1 MTTKTQEQTKIKEHN
16 CHFTYT
22 DWAVIETQFDPA
34 QLHHKE
40 TVFTVGN
47 GYLGTRGS
55 FEEGYPGAMSATLI
69 HGVYDDVPVVHTEL
83 ANCPDWLPLVVVV
96 NGDRFRLDHGEI
108 ISYRRQLD
116 VRRGV
121 VSRDVRWRS
130 GSGHTVDI
138 HFERFASL
146 ADRHIVAQRLQVTP
160 LDFEGTIQIQSSING
175 YPDNQGVMHW
185 EWINQGDITTDAGE
199 PATWLHL
206 RTRSSGI
213 ELGMASR
220 LKVSDSG
227 ASVRVTG
234 CQGYPS
240 LSATFSVQSGQT
252 VALEKVVTIFTS
264 REEKVPAQAAQDKLR
279 QQPNYN
285 TLLAANEAA
294 WDQMWQVSDVVIE
307 GDIKAQLAIRY
318 NLFQLLI
325 AAPREDDTVSIPAKT
340 LSGFAYRGHV
350 FWDTEIFMLPF
361 FIFTQPAIAR
371 NLLTYRYHTLNG
383 ARRKA
388 KDSGYKGAMFAW
400 ESADTGDEVTPRWV
414 PPADGDGELVRIW
427 CGDRELH
434 INTDVAYAVWQY
446 WQATG
451 DDEWMREYGAELI
464 LDTAVYWGS
473 RVEWNAKQEHYEIR
487 EVIGTDE
494 YHEHVSNNTFTNR
507 MVQWHLEK
515 ALLVLEWL
523 QNQHPDK
530 ASELENKLQVTL
542 ERQARWRDIISNIW
556 ILYDPETRIIEQF
569 EGFFNLEDLNLAE
582 WEPRTRSMQA
592 ILGIEGASKRQVLKQ
607 PDVLM
612 LLYLMRETPGFY
624 SDLETLQANWDY
636 YAPRTDITYGSSLGP
651 AIHAALASY
660 LNQPA
665 EAYDRFMQA
674 ALVDLEDTRR
684 NAKEGIHAASTGGIW
699 QAIVFGFAGIRTSNS
714 HPHAKPHLPSG
725 WTRVKF
731 KLQWRGEWYEFDLR
745 SAPDNSTGSMNVATA
760 TPTQNAGRT
769 LSPEM
774 EQGTEKMEA
783 SDTGNGKVEKTPDR
797 IPDIQGVIFDLD
809 GVLTETAEYHYRGWQ
824 RLADEEGIPFDR
836 QANEAMRGLSRRD
849 SLLHLLGGQSRTEEQ
864 IEEMMERKNRYY
876 LESIKDISS
885 ADLLPGAVELLD
897 ELRSAGI
904 KVAIGSASKN
914 AREVIERLGIGD
926 RVDAISDGYS
936 VARSKPAPDLFLHAA
951 AQLDL
956 APEHCVVVEDAGSG
970 VEAALAA
977 GMRAVGL
984 GPVERV
990 GAAHVVLP
998 SLAGVH
1004 WNELS
1009 AQLSQFQPTLHAQVR

>member
-1 MTTKTQEQTKIKEHN
+1 MTNNKEHN
-16 CHFTYT
+16 CHLTYT
-22 DWAVIETQFDPA
+22 DWSVIETQFDPA

-40 TVFTVGN
+40 TVFTLGN

-55 FEEGYPGAMSATLI
+55 FEEGYPGSMSATLI

-83 ANCPDWLPLVVVV
+83 ANCPDWLPLVVII

-108 ISYRRQLD
+108 LSYRRQLD

-121 VSRDVRWRS
+121 LSRDVRWRS
-130 GSGHTVDI
+130 GSGYTVDI
-138 HFERFASL
+138 HLERFASL
-146 ADRHIVAQRLQVTP
+146 VDQHVLALRCQVTP
-160 LDFEGTIQIQSSING
+160 LDFEGTIEVQASING

-185 EWINQGDITTDAGE
+185 EWLNQGDITTDEGAH
-199 PATWLHL
+199 ATWLHL
-206 RTRSSGI
+206 RTRNSGI
-213 ELGMASR
+213 ELGMATR
-220 LKVSDSG
+220 LTVLD
-227 ASVRVTG
+227 ASATVRVTG
-234 CQGYPS
+234 CQGYPN
-240 LSATFSVQSGQT
+240 LAATLPVQSGQT
-252 VALEKVVTIFTS
+252 VTWEKVVTVFTS

-279 QQPNYN
+279 QVGSYAS
-285 TLLAANEAA
+285 LLSAQEAA
-294 WDQMWQVSDVVIE
+294 WEEVWQSSDVVIE

-318 NLFQLLI
+318 NLFQVLI
-325 AAPREDDTVSIPAKT
+325 SAPRHDDTVSIPAKT

-350 FWDTEIFMLPF
+350 FWDTEIFVLPF
-361 FIFTQPAIAR
+361 LIFTQPALAR

-388 KDSGYKGAMFAW
+388 KESGYKGAVFAW
-400 ESADTGDEVTPRWV
+400 ESANTGDEVTPRWV
-414 PPADGDGELVRIW
+414 PPADNSAELVRIW

-434 INTDVAYAVWQY
+434 INTDVAYAVWNY

-451 DDEWMREYGAELI
+451 DDDWMRDYGTELI

-473 RVEWNAKQEHYEIR
+473 RVEWNDKQEHYEIR

-494 YHEHVSNNTFTNR
+494 YHEHVSNNAFTNR

-515 ALLVLEWL
+515 ALAVLEWL
-523 QNQHPDK
+523 HRQYPDQ
-530 ASELENKLQVTL
+530 AATLEDKLQITL
-542 ERQARWRDIISNIW
+542 ERQARWRDIISHIW
-556 ILYDPETRIIEQF
+556 ISYNPETRIIEQF
-569 EGFFNLEDLNLAE
+569 EGFFNLEDINLADY
-582 WEPRTRSMQA
+582 EPRTRSMQA

-612 LLYLMRETPGFY
+612 LLYLLRETPGIY
-624 SDLETLQANWDY
+624 SDLQTLQKNWDY

-651 AIHAALASY
+651 AIQAALASY
-660 LNQPA
+660 LNQA
-665 EAYDRFMQA
+665 QEAYERFMQA

-684 NAKEGIHAASTGGIW
+684 NAKEGIHSASAGGVW
-699 QAIVFGFAGIRTSNS
+699 QAIVFGFAGIRINDAY
-714 HPHAKPHLPSG
+714 PQANPHLPEG
-725 WTRVKF
+725 WTRLKF
-731 KLQWRGEWYEFDLR
+731 KLQWRGKWYEFDLHSDKIGELSGKMAENNNPKVGKS
-745 SAPDNSTGSMNVATA
+745 SAHVPN
-760 TPTQNAGRT
+760 
-769 LSPEM
+769 
-774 EQGTEKMEA
+774 
-783 SDTGNGKVEKTPDR
+783 
-797 IPDIQGVIFDLD
+797 IQGVIFDLD

-849 SLLHLLGGQSRTEEQ
+849 SLLQMLGDRSRTEEQ
-864 IEEMMERKNRYY
+864 LQEMMDRKNRYY
-876 LESIKDISS
+876 LEFIKDVNP

-914 AREVIERLGIGD
+914 AQEVIQRLGVGD
-926 RVDAISDGYS
+926 RVDTISDGYS
-936 VARSKPAPDLFLHAA
+936 VTRSKPAPDLFLHAA
-951 AQLDL
+951 AQLGL
-956 APEHCVVVEDAGSG
+956 APEHCVVVEDAASG

-977 GMRAVGL
+977 GMWAVGL

-1004 WNELS
+1004 WSDLL
-1009 AQLSQFQPTLHAQVR
+1009 AKLSQSRSSLQQQAK

>member
-1 MTTKTQEQTKIKEHN
+1 MTQDKQSN
-16 CHFTYT
+16 CHLTYT
-22 DWAVIETQFDPA
+22 DWSVIETQFDPT
-34 QLHHKE
+34 QLHYKE
-40 TVFTVGN
+40 TVFTIGN

-55 FEEGYPGAMSATLI
+55 LEEGYRGAMGATLI

-83 ANCPDWLPLVVVV
+83 ANCPDWLPLVVIV
-96 NGDRFRLDHGEI
+96 NGDRFRLDQGEI
-108 ISYRRQLD
+108 LGYQRQLD
-116 VRRGV
+116 LRRGV
-121 VSRDVRWRS
+121 LSRDVRWRS

-138 HFERFASL
+138 HLERFASL
-146 ADRHIVAQRLQVTP
+146 ADRHVVALRCQVTP
-160 LDFEGTIQIQSSING
+160 LDFEGTVEVQASING

-185 EWINQGDITTDAGE
+185 EWMNQGDITTDEGDRAS
-199 PATWLHL
+199 WIHL
-206 RTRSSGI
+206 RTRNTGI
-213 ELGMASR
+213 ELGMATR
-220 LKVSDSG
+220 VRVSDAN

-234 CQGYPS
+234 CQGYPN
-240 LSATFSVQSGQT
+240 LSATFPVQSGQT
-252 VALEKVVTIFTS
+252 VTLEKVVTIFTS
-264 REEKVPAQAAQDKLR
+264 REEKLPAQAAQDKLR
-279 QQPNYN
+279 QVGSYAS
-285 TLLAANEAA
+285 LLSAQEEA
-294 WDQMWQVSDVVIE
+294 WEEVWRSTDVVIE

-318 NLFQLLI
+318 NLFQVLI
-325 AAPREDDTVSIPAKT
+325 SAPRHDDTVSIPAKT

-350 FWDTEIFMLPF
+350 FWDTEIFILPF
-361 FIFTQPAIAR
+361 LTFTQPDLAR

-388 KDSGYKGAMFAW
+388 RESGYKGAVFAW
-400 ESADTGDEVTPRWV
+400 ESAGTGDEVTPRWV
-414 PPADGDGELVRIW
+414 PPADNSAELVRIW

-434 INTDVAYAVWQY
+434 INTDVAYAVWNY

-451 DDEWMREYGAELI
+451 DDEWIRDYGAELI

-473 RVEWNAKQEHYEIR
+473 RVEWNAKQEYYEIR

-494 YHEHVSNNTFTNR
+494 YHEHVSNNAFTNR
-507 MVQWHLEK
+507 MVQWHLER
-515 ALLVLEWL
+515 ALTVLEWL
-523 QNQHPDK
+523 RDK
-530 ASELENKLQVTL
+530 YPEKAATLEDKLQVTL

-556 ILYDPETRIIEQF
+556 IPYNPETGIIEQC
-569 EGFFNLEDLNLAE
+569 EGFFNLEDINLADY
-582 WEPRTRSMQA
+582 EPRTRSMQV

-612 LLYLMRETPGFY
+612 LLYLMREVPGIY
-624 SDLETLQANWDY
+624 SDLQTLQKNWDY

-660 LNQPA
+660 LNQA
-665 EAYDRFMQA
+665 EEAYERFMQA

-684 NAKEGIHAASTGGIW
+684 NAKEGIHAASAGGVW
-699 QAIVFGFAGIRTSNS
+699 QAIVFGFAGIRINDSYPQAN
-714 HPHAKPHLPSG
+714 PHLPKG
-725 WTRVKF
+725 WTRLKF
-731 KLQWRGEWYEFDLR
+731 KLQWRGEWYEFDL
-745 SAPDNSTGSMNVATA
+745 GSQEVGEESGN
-760 TPTQNAGRT
+760 
-769 LSPEM
+769 M
-774 EQGTEKMEA
+774 EENE
-783 SDTGNGKVEKTPDR
+783 NGKVGNSPAHNL
-797 IPDIQGVIFDLD
+797 DIRGVIFDLD

-849 SLLHLLGGQSRTEEQ
+849 SLLHLLGGRPRTEEQ

-885 ADLLPGAVELLD
+885 ADLLPGALELLD

-914 AREVIERLGIGD
+914 AQEVIQRLGLAD
-926 RVDAISDGYS
+926 RVDSISDGYS
-936 VARSKPAPDLFLHAA
+936 VTRSKPAPDLFLHAA
-951 AQLDL
+951 AQVGL

-998 SLAGVH
+998 SLEGVH
-1004 WNELS
+1004 WPELL
-1009 AQLSQFQPTLHAQVR
+1009 AKLSQSKPSLQPQAR

>member
-1 MTTKTQEQTKIKEHN
+1 MTNNKEHN
-16 CHFTYT
+16 CHLTYT
-22 DWAVIETQFDPA
+22 DWSVIETQFDPT

-40 TVFTVGN
+40 TVFTLGN

-55 FEEGYPGAMSATLI
+55 FEEGYPGSMSATLI

-83 ANCPDWLPLVVVV
+83 ANCPDWLPLVVII

-108 ISYRRQLD
+108 LSYRRQLD

-121 VSRDVRWRS
+121 LSRDVRWRS
-130 GSGHTVDI
+130 GSGYTVDI
-138 HFERFASL
+138 HLERFASL
-146 ADRHIVAQRLQVTP
+146 VDQHVLALRCQVTP
-160 LDFEGTIQIQSSING
+160 LDFEGTIEVQASING

-185 EWINQGDITTDAGE
+185 EWLNQGDITPDEGAH
-199 PATWLHL
+199 ATWLHL
-206 RTRSSGI
+206 RTRNSGI
-213 ELGMASR
+213 ELGMATR
-220 LKVSDSG
+220 LTVLD
-227 ASVRVTG
+227 ASATVRVTG
-234 CQGYPS
+234 CQGYPN
-240 LSATFSVQSGQT
+240 LAATLPVQSGQT
-252 VALEKVVTIFTS
+252 VTWEKVVTVFTS

-279 QQPNYN
+279 QVGSY
-285 TLLAANEAA
+285 TSLLSAQEAA
-294 WDQMWQVSDVVIE
+294 WEEVWRSSDVVIE
-307 GDIKAQLAIRY
+307 GDIKSQLAIRY
-318 NLFQLLI
+318 NLFQILI
-325 AAPREDDTVSIPAKT
+325 SAPRHDDTVSIPAKT

-350 FWDTEIFMLPF
+350 FWDTEIFVLPF
-361 FIFTQPAIAR
+361 LIFTQPALAR
-371 NLLTYRYHTLNG
+371 NLLTYRYHSLNG

-388 KDSGYKGAMFAW
+388 KESGYKGAMFAW
-400 ESADTGDEVTPRWV
+400 ESANTGDEVTPRWV
-414 PPADGDGELVRIW
+414 PPADNSAELVRIW

-434 INTDVAYAVWQY
+434 INTDIAYAVWNY

-451 DDEWMREYGAELI
+451 DDDWMRDYGAELI

-515 ALLVLEWL
+515 ALAVLEWL
-523 QNQHPDK
+523 HSGYPDQ
-530 ASELENKLQVTL
+530 AVQLENKLQITL
-542 ERQARWRDIISNIW
+542 ERQARWRDIISNMW
-556 ILYDPETRIIEQF
+556 LLYDPETRIIEQF
-569 EGFFNLEDLNLAE
+569 EGFFNIEDINLADY
-582 WEPRTRSMQA
+582 EPRTRSMQA
-592 ILGIEGASKRQVLKQ
+592 ILGIEGATKRQVLKQ

-612 LLYLMRETPGFY
+612 LLYLLRETPGIY
-624 SDLETLQANWDY
+624 SDLQTLQKNWDY

-684 NAKEGIHAASTGGIW
+684 NAKEGIHAASAGGVW
-699 QAIVFGFAGIRTSNS
+699 QAIVFGFAGIRINDAY
-714 HPHAKPHLPSG
+714 PQANPHLPEG
-725 WTRVKF
+725 WTRLKF
-731 KLQWRGEWYEFDLR
+731 KLQWRGQWYEFDLHSDKIGELSGKMTENNNPKVGKS
-745 SAPDNSTGSMNVATA
+745 SAHVPN
-760 TPTQNAGRT
+760 
-769 LSPEM
+769 
-774 EQGTEKMEA
+774 
-783 SDTGNGKVEKTPDR
+783 
-797 IPDIQGVIFDLD
+797 IQGVIFDLD

-849 SLLHLLGGQSRTEEQ
+849 SLLQMLGDRSRTEEQ
-864 IEEMMERKNRYY
+864 LQEMMERKNRYY
-876 LESIKDISS
+876 LEFIKDVSP

-914 AREVIERLGIGD
+914 AQEVIQRLGIGD
-926 RVDAISDGYS
+926 RVDTISDGYS
-936 VARSKPAPDLFLHAA
+936 VMRSKPAPDLFLHAA
-951 AQLDL
+951 NQLGL
-956 APEHCVVVEDAGSG
+956 APEHCVVVEDAASG

-977 GMRAVGL
+977 GMWAVGL

-1004 WNELS
+1004 WADLL
-1009 AQLSQFQPTLHAQVR
+1009 AKLSQSSSSLQQQAK

>member
-1 MTTKTQEQTKIKEHN
+1 MTKNQDKN
-16 CHFTYT
+16 CHLTYT
-22 DWAVIETQFDPA
+22 DWAVIETQFDPS
-34 QLHHKE
+34 QLHYKE

-55 FEEGYPGAMSATLI
+55 LEEGYPGSMGATLI

-83 ANCPDWLPLVVVV
+83 ANCPDWLPLVVII

-108 ISYRRQLD
+108 LSYRRQLD

-121 VSRDVRWRS
+121 LSRDVRWRS
-130 GSGHTVDI
+130 GSGYTVDI
-138 HFERFASL
+138 HVERFASL
-146 ADRHIVAQRLQVTP
+146 ADQHVVALRCQVTP
-160 LDFEGTIQIQSSING
+160 LDFDGPIEVQGSING

-185 EWINQGDITTDAGE
+185 EWINQGDITTDEGAH
-199 PATWLHL
+199 ATWMHL
-206 RTRSSGI
+206 RTRNTGI
-213 ELGMASR
+213 EIGMASR
-220 LKVSDSG
+220 LTVSE
-227 ASVRVTG
+227 ANTTVRVTG
-234 CQGYPS
+234 CQGYPN
-240 LSATFSVQSGQT
+240 LAATLEVQSRQT
-252 VALEKVVTIFTS
+252 VTLEKVVTIFTS
-264 REEKVPAQAAQDKLR
+264 REDKVPAQAAQDKLR
-279 QQPNYN
+279 QQPNYA
-285 TLLAANEAA
+285 TLLSAHEAA
-294 WDQMWQVSDVVIE
+294 WEEMWRSSDVVIE

-318 NLFQLLI
+318 NLFQVLI
-325 AAPREDDTVSIPAKT
+325 AAPRHDDTVSIPAKT

-350 FWDTEIFMLPF
+350 FWDTEIFILPF
-361 FIFTQPAIAR
+361 LIFTQPKLAR
-371 NLLTYRYHTLNG
+371 NLLTYRYHTLDG

-388 KDSGYKGAMFAW
+388 RDSGYKGAMFAW
-400 ESADTGDEVTPRWV
+400 ESAGTGDEVTPRWV

-451 DDEWMREYGAELI
+451 DDEWMREYGSELV

-473 RVEWNAKQEHYEIR
+473 RVEWNPKQEHYEIR

-515 ALLVLEWL
+515 ALAVLEWL
-523 QNQHPDK
+523 HSQDPSQAATLQD
-530 ASELENKLQVTL
+530 KLQITL

-556 ILYDPETRIIEQF
+556 IPYDPETRIIEQC
-569 EGFFNLEDLNLAE
+569 EGFFKLEDINLADY
-582 WEPRTRSMQA
+582 EPRTRSMQA

-612 LLYLMRETPGFY
+612 LLYLLRETPGIY
-624 SDLETLQANWDY
+624 SDLQTLQKNWDY

-665 EAYDRFMQA
+665 EAYERFMQA

-684 NAKEGIHAASTGGIW
+684 NAKEGVHAASAGGVW
-699 QAIVFGFAGIRTSNS
+699 QAIVFGFAGVRINNTYPQAN
-714 HPHAKPHLPSG
+714 PHLPKG

-731 KLQWRGEWYEFDLR
+731 KLQWRGQWYDFDLH
-745 SAPDNSTGSMNVATA
+745 SDNVG
-760 TPTQNAGRT
+760 
-769 LSPEM
+769 
-774 EQGTEKMEA
+774 EQLGTMTESE
-783 SDTGNGKVEKTPDR
+783 NGTVEKPADSV
-797 IPDIQGVIFDLD
+797 PDIRGVIFDLD

-836 QANEAMRGLSRRD
+836 QTNEAMRGLSRRD
-849 SLLHLLGGQSRTEEQ
+849 SLLHLLGGSTRTEEQ

-876 LESIKDISS
+876 LESIKDITS

-904 KVAIGSASKN
+904 KVGLGSASKN
-914 AREVIERLGIGD
+914 AKEVIERLGIGD
-926 RVDAISDGYS
+926 RVDTISDGYS
-936 VARSKPAPDLFLHAA
+936 VAHSKPAPDLFLHAA
-951 AQLDL
+951 EQLGL

-977 GMRAVGL
+977 GMLAVGL
-984 GPVERV
+984 GPAERV
-990 GAAHVVLP
+990 GTAHVVLP
-998 SLAGVH
+998 SLEGVR
-1004 WNELS
+1004 WADLL
-1009 AQLSQFQPTLHAQVR
+1009 AKLSQFSPALQPQAR

>member
-1 MTTKTQEQTKIKEHN
+1 MTKDKEQNSHV
-16 CHFTYT
+16 HYT
-22 DWAVIETQFDPA
+22 DWAVIETQFDPTE
-34 QLHHKE
+34 LHHKE

-55 FEEGYPGAMSATLI
+55 FEEGYAGAMSATLI

-83 ANCPDWLPLVVVV
+83 ANCPDWLPLVVII

-108 ISYRRQLD
+108 LSYKRQLD

-121 VSRDVRWRS
+121 LSRDVRWRS
-130 GSGHTVDI
+130 GSGYTVDI

-146 ADRHIVAQRLQVTP
+146 SDQHVLAQRLEVTP
-160 LDFEGTIQIQSSING
+160 LDFEGTIEVQASING

-185 EWINQGDITTDAGE
+185 EWLNQGAIKTDRDE
-199 PATWLHL
+199 SATWMHL
-206 RTRSSGI
+206 RTRNTGI
-213 ELGMASR
+213 ELGMATR
-220 LKVSDSG
+220 LTVSDAST
-227 ASVRVTG
+227 SVRVTG

-240 LSATFSVQSGQT
+240 LAATVPVHSGQT
-252 VALEKVVTIFTS
+252 VTVEKVVTVFTS
-264 REEKVPAQAAQDKLR
+264 REDKVPAQAAQDKLR
-279 QQPNYN
+279 QQPSYA
-285 TLLAANEAA
+285 TLLSAHEAA
-294 WDQMWQVSDVVIE
+294 WEEVWQSSDVVIE
-307 GDIKAQLAIRY
+307 GDTKAQLAIRY

-325 AAPREDDTVSIPAKT
+325 AAPRHDNTVSIPAKT

-350 FWDTEIFMLPF
+350 FWDTEIFILPF
-361 FIFTQPAIAR
+361 LIFTQPDLAR

-388 KDSGYKGAMFAW
+388 KESGYKGAMFAW
-400 ESADTGDEVTPRWV
+400 ESALTGDEVTPRWV
-414 PPADGDGELVRIW
+414 PPADSSAELVRIW

-434 INTDVAYAVWQY
+434 INTDIAYAVWQY
-446 WQATG
+446 WQTTS
-451 DDEWMREYGAELI
+451 DDEWMRQYGAELI

-473 RVEWNAKQEHYEIR
+473 RVEWNAKQEYYELR

-515 ALLVLEWL
+515 ALAVLEWL
-523 QNQHPDK
+523 QSRYPDQG
-530 ASELENKLQVTL
+530 SQLENKLHLTL

-556 ILYDPETRIIEQF
+556 IPYDPETGIIEQC
-569 EGFFNLEDLNLAE
+569 EGFFNLEDINLADY
-582 WEPRTRSMQA
+582 EPRTKSMQV

-612 LLYLMRETPGFY
+612 LLYLMREVPGIY
-624 SDLETLQANWDY
+624 SDLRVLQQNWDY

-660 LNQPA
+660 LNQPE
-665 EAYDRFMQA
+665 EAYERFMQA

-684 NAKEGIHAASTGGIW
+684 NAKEGVHAASAGGIW
-699 QAIVFGFAGIRTSNS
+699 QAIVFGFAGVRINDTYPQAN
-714 HPHAKPHLPSG
+714 PHLPKG

-731 KLQWRGEWYEFDLR
+731 KLLWRGQWYEFDLR
-745 SAPDNSTGSMNVATA
+745 PQGVTQESESMKDN
-760 TPTQNAGRT
+760 
-769 LSPEM
+769 E
-774 EQGTEKMEA
+774 
-783 SDTGNGKVEKTPDR
+783 NGKVGQSPAHV
-797 IPDIQGVIFDLD
+797 PDIQGVIFDLD

-849 SLLHLLGGQSRTEEQ
+849 SLLLLLGGRPRTEEQ
-864 IEEMMERKNRYY
+864 IQEMMERKNRYY
-876 LESIKDISS
+876 LESIKGIS
-885 ADLLPGAVELLD
+885 AVDLLPGAIELLD
-897 ELRSAGI
+897 ELRAAGI

-914 AREVIERLGIGD
+914 AQEVIQRLGIAD
-926 RVDAISDGYS
+926 RVDTISDGYS
-936 VARSKPAPDLFLHAA
+936 VTHSKPAPDLFLHAA
-951 AQLDL
+951 AQLGL
-956 APEHCVVVEDAGSG
+956 APAQCVVVEDASSG

-977 GMRAVGL
+977 GMWAVGL

-990 GAAHVVLP
+990 GSAHVVLP
-998 SLAGVH
+998 NLEGVH
-1004 WNELS
+1004 WPHLLDK
-1009 AQLSQFQPTLHAQVR
+1009 LSQPKPSLQPQAS

>member
-1 MTTKTQEQTKIKEHN
+1 MTQHKEQN
-16 CHFTYT
+16 CHNTYT

-34 QLHHKE
+34 QLHYKE

-55 FEEGYPGAMSATLI
+55 FEEGYRGAMGATLI

-83 ANCPDWLPLVVVV
+83 ANCPDWLPLVVII
-96 NGDRFRLDHGEI
+96 NGDRFRLDQGEI
-108 ISYRRQLD
+108 LSYRRQLD

-121 VSRDVRWRS
+121 LSRDVRWRS
-130 GSGHTVDI
+130 ESGYTVDI
-138 HFERFASL
+138 HLERFASL
-146 ADRHIVAQRLQVTP
+146 VDQHVLALRCQVTA
-160 LDFEGTIQIQSSING
+160 LNFEGKVEIQASING

-185 EWINQGDITTDAGE
+185 EWLNQGDVTTDEGDHA
-199 PATWLHL
+199 AWIHL
-206 RTRSSGI
+206 RTRNTGI
-213 ELGMASR
+213 ELGMATR
-220 LKVSDSG
+220 VTVSDAN
-227 ASVRVTG
+227 ASVRVSG

-240 LSATFSVQSGQT
+240 LAATFPVQSGQT
-252 VALEKVVTIFTS
+252 VTLEKLVTVFTS
-264 REEKVPAQAAQDKLR
+264 REEKAPAQAAVDKIK
-279 QQPNYN
+279 QQPNYA
-285 TLLAANEAA
+285 TLLSAQEAA
-294 WDQMWQVSDVVIE
+294 WEEVWQSSDVVIE
-307 GDIKAQLAIRY
+307 GDTKAQLAIRY

-325 AAPREDDTVSIPAKT
+325 SAPRHDDTVSIPAKT

-350 FWDTEIFMLPF
+350 FWDTEIFIQPF
-361 FIFTQPAIAR
+361 MIFTQPDLAR

-400 ESADTGDEVTPRWV
+400 ESAGTGDEVTPRWV
-414 PPADGDGELVRIW
+414 PPADDSEELVRIW

-451 DDEWMREYGAELI
+451 DDAWMRDYGAELV

-473 RVEWNAKQEHYEIR
+473 RVEWNPKQEHYEIR

-515 ALLVLEWL
+515 ALVVLDWL
-523 QNQHPDK
+523 HNQYPEQG
-530 ASELENKLQVTL
+530 ATLEGKLQVTL

-556 ILYDPETRIIEQF
+556 IPYDPETGIIEQC
-569 EGFFNLEDLNLAE
+569 EGFFKLEDINLADY
-582 WEPRTRSMQA
+582 EPRTKSMQT

-612 LLYLMRETPGFY
+612 LLYLLRETPGIF
-624 SDLETLQANWDY
+624 SDLRTLQANWDY

-660 LNQPA
+660 LNQPE
-665 EAYDRFMQA
+665 EAYERFMQA

-684 NAKEGIHAASTGGIW
+684 NAKEGIHAASAGGVW
-699 QAIVFGFAGIRTSNS
+699 QALVFGFAGIRINDAY
-714 HPHAKPHLPSG
+714 PQAKPHLPKG
-725 WTRVKF
+725 WTRLKF

-745 SAPDNSTGSMNVATA
+745 SEEVKEELG
-760 TPTQNAGRT
+760 
-769 LSPEM
+769 EM
-774 EQGTEKMEA
+774 EDNT
-783 SDTGNGKVEKTPDR
+783 NGKSADHK
-797 IPDIQGVIFDLD
+797 PDIQGVIFDLD

-824 RLADEEGIPFDR
+824 RLADEEGIPFNR
-836 QANEAMRGLSRRD
+836 EANEAMRGLSRRD
-849 SLLHLLGGQSRTEEQ
+849 SLLLMLNGQSRTEEQ
-864 IEEMMERKNRYY
+864 LEEMMERKNRYY
-876 LESIKDISS
+876 LESIKDISP

-897 ELRSAGI
+897 ELRAAGI
-904 KVAIGSASKN
+904 KVGIGSASKN
-914 AREVIERLGIGD
+914 AQEVIQRLGISD
-926 RVDAISDGYS
+926 RVDTISDGFS
-936 VARSKPAPDLFLHAA
+936 VTRSKPAPDLFLHAA
-951 AQLDL
+951 DQLGL
-956 APEHCVVVEDAGSG
+956 APEHCVVVEDAASG

-977 GMRAVGL
+977 GMLAVGL

-990 GAAHVVLP
+990 GVAHVVLP
-998 SLAGVH
+998 SLEGVQ
-1004 WNELS
+1004 WADLLAKLS
-1009 AQLSQFQPTLHAQVR
+1009 HVERSLHAPVR

>member
-1 MTTKTQEQTKIKEHN
+1 MKDKGQN
-16 CHFTYT
+16 SYLRYT
-22 DWAVIETQFDPA
+22 DWTVIETQFDPT
-34 QLHHKE
+34 QLHYKE

-55 FEEGYPGAMSATLI
+55 FEEGYPGSMSATLI

-83 ANCPDWLPLVVVV
+83 ANCPDWLPLVVVI
-96 NGDRFRLDHGEI
+96 NGDRFRLDQGEI
-108 ISYRRQLD
+108 LSYRRQFDL
-116 VRRGV
+116 RRGL
-121 VSRDVRWRS
+121 VSRNVRWRS
-130 GSGHTVDI
+130 GSGYTVDL

-146 ADRHIVAQRLQVTP
+146 VDRHVLGLRCQVTP
-160 LDFEGTIQIQSSING
+160 LDFEGTIEVQSSING

-185 EWINQGDITTDAGE
+185 EWINQGDITTDQGDR
-199 PATWLHL
+199 ATWLHL
-206 RTRSSGI
+206 RTRNSGI
-213 ELGMASR
+213 EVGMASR
-220 LKVSDSG
+220 LTVSG
-227 ASVRVTG
+227 ASTSTSVRVSG

-240 LSATFSVQSGQT
+240 LSATFPVQSGQT
-252 VALEKVVTIFTS
+252 VTLDKVVTVFTS

-279 QQPNYN
+279 EIGSY
-285 TLLAANEAA
+285 TSLLSAQEVA
-294 WDQMWQVSDVVIE
+294 WDEVWHSSDVAIE
-307 GDIKAQLAIRY
+307 GDIKAQFAIRY
-318 NLFQLLI
+318 NLFQVLI
-325 AAPREDDTVSIPAKT
+325 AAPRHDDTVSIPAKT

-350 FWDTEIFMLPF
+350 FWDTEIFALPF
-361 FIFTQPAIAR
+361 LIFTQPELAR

-388 KDSGYKGAMFAW
+388 RDSGYKGAVFAW
-400 ESADTGDEVTPRWV
+400 ESAGTGDEVTPRWV

-451 DDEWMREYGAELI
+451 DDDWMRDYGAELV

-473 RVEWNAKQEHYEIR
+473 RVEWNAQQEQYEIR

-515 ALLVLEWL
+515 ALAVLEWL
-523 QNQHPDK
+523 KSEYPDR
-530 ASELENKLQVTL
+530 AATLEEKLQLTL

-556 ILYDPETRIIEQF
+556 ILYDPETGIIEQS
-569 EGFFNLEDLNLAE
+569 EGFFKLEDINLADY
-582 WEPRTRSMQA
+582 EPRTRSMQA

-612 LLYLMRETPGFY
+612 LLYLLRETPGLY
-624 SDLETLQANWDY
+624 SDIKTLQKNWDY

-660 LNQPA
+660 LNQPE
-665 EAYDRFMQA
+665 EAYERFMQA

-684 NAKEGIHAASTGGIW
+684 NAKEGIHAASAGGVW
-699 QAIVFGFAGIRTSNS
+699 QAIVFGFAGIRINDTYPQAN
-714 HPHAKPHLPSG
+714 PHLPKG

-745 SAPDNSTGSMNVATA
+745 SQEVEKESG
-760 TPTQNAGRT
+760 
-769 LSPEM
+769 
-774 EQGTEKMEA
+774 KMEENE
-783 SDTGNGKVEKTPDR
+783 NGKAGKSPSNL
-797 IPDIQGVIFDLD
+797 PDIQGVIFDLD

-824 RLADEEGIPFDR
+824 KLADEEGIPFDR

-849 SLLHLLGGQSRTEEQ
+849 SLLHMLGGQSRTEEQ
-864 IEEMMERKNRYY
+864 LEEMMERKNRYY
-876 LESIKDISS
+876 LESIKDISPT
-885 ADLLPGAVELLD
+885 DLLPGAVELLD

-904 KVAIGSASKN
+904 KVALGSASKN
-914 AREVIERLGIGD
+914 AQEVIQRLGISD
-926 RVDAISDGYS
+926 RVDSISDGYS

-951 AQLDL
+951 AQLGL
-956 APEHCVVVEDAGSG
+956 APEHCVVVEDATSG

-977 GMRAVGL
+977 GMWAVGL
-984 GPVERV
+984 GPADRV

-998 SLAGVH
+998 SLEGVR
-1004 WNELS
+1004 WPDLLAKLNQASPSLQ
-1009 AQLSQFQPTLHAQVR
+1009 AQAS